1 VQRSHDVRE
10 IHDPSTQIQRVTE
23 ARAVH
28 RTPRVKRTHL
38 VPFLLLLVA
47 GCGSP
52 ADVAPDAVE
61 LDCPTTGRYMELSE
75 GASWTYEV
83 DDGGGIETKTQTV
96 GPLEDVGGSK
106 AGTMAFRLTTARG
119 TGEVISW
126 QEDTGTAVI
135 RHREQD
141 NAGTTTTDEFYAPF
155 KTRIDESDAHV
166 VEGAT
171 WDETYT
177 ETVTSDD
184 GKGPVTTTNEK
195 TERWLVEAVDE
206 TISVEA
212 GDFCTLRVKKTST
225 VNGTGGSVKTYW
237 FARGVGKV
245 REEGGNQVEE
255 LAAYSN

>member
-1 VQRSHDVRE
+1 M
-10 IHDPSTQIQRVTE
+10 
-23 ARAVH
+23 H

-38 VPFLLLLVA
+38 VTFLLLFA
-47 GCGSP
+47 ACGSP
-52 ADVAPDAVE
+52 SDVGPDAVP

-106 AGTMAFRLTTARG
+106 AGTTAFRLTTQRG
-119 TGEVISW
+119 TGEVVSW
-126 QEDTGTAVI
+126 QEDTGTAIV

-141 NAGTTTTDEFYAPF
+141 NVGSTTTDEFYAPF

-171 WDETYT
+171 WEETFT

-184 GKGPVTTTNEK
+184 GTGPVTTTNEK

-206 TISVEA
+206 VISVQA

-225 VNGTGGSVKTYW
+225 VDGTGGSVKTYW
-237 FARGVGKV
+237 FGRGVGKV